1 MEYGY
6 AKDAVIRSQ
15 ETPTILSRNK
25 KISVKISLKGD
36 KRTAESLKKAL
47 DGSKVVDNILI
58 IVFDSDDIGDAR
70 AFINSTLRVIN
81 ASVNSLM

>member
-1 MEYGY
+1 M
-6 AKDAVIRSQ
+6 
-15 ETPTILSRNK
+15 SRNK

-36 KRTAESLKKAL
+36 KRTVESLKKAL

>member
-1 MEYGY
+1 M
-6 AKDAVIRSQ
+6 
-15 ETPTILSRNK
+15 SRNK

-36 KRTAESLKKAL
+36 KRTVESLKKAL

-81 ASVNSLM
+81 

>member
-1 MEYGY
+1 
-6 AKDAVIRSQ
+6 
-15 ETPTILSRNK
+15 LSRNK

-36 KRTAESLKKAL
+36 KRTVESLKKAL